1 MITKRSKLFTFF
13 ATLILASLLLT
24 ACGGGAAPE
33 EPAAPAEE
41 PMEEPAEEPMEE
53 PTEAPAEEP
62 MEEMVFKLGIL
73 GPFSGPS
80 ARTGDEFK
88 QSATMALEAVDYKV
102 GPYTIEPVWID
113 SQSDPAKASQAYE
126 QAVVQDGI
134 QAGAINWHSSVA
146 VSVMEVTAKHQIPH
160 VFGFGATAVVNE
172 TFASDP
178 EYYGYWAFK
187 GWPSQDKI
195 TLPYVQTLE
204 KAIADGTWT
213 PEEKTV
219 AIFGEDTD
227 WGRGFGTAIKGQLE
241 DAGWTVVAEEYFA
254 IDQTEFYPLL
264 NKFKDLNPA
273 LIAGTSTALPV
284 VSNFIKQVDE
294 VGLNSL
300 VIMDGLGWF
309 GEWYESIGDASNYV
323 LDQIPGWATDEG
335 KAFAAEFEAQAG
347 FPPSPSAGG
356 LSYDGVNFWLAM
368 ANATYEEYG
377 ELTSETLYQFIQEKL
392 WTGEWAYTDGI
403 VMENYST
410 NPEVVPDPVVGE
422 GYYIFPVLQY
432 FDGEGK
438 VIFPSAWAEQEL
450 QPKP

>member
-1 MITKRSKLFTFF
+1 MITKRSKLFTIF

-241 DAGWTVVAEEYFA
+241 DPDG
-254 IDQTEFYPLL
+254 PL
-264 NKFKDLNPA
+264 
-273 LIAGTSTALPV
+273 
-284 VSNFIKQVDE
+284 
-294 VGLNSL
+294 
-300 VIMDGLGWF
+300 
-309 GEWYESIGDASNYV
+309 
-323 LDQIPGWATDEG
+323 
-335 KAFAAEFEAQAG
+335 
-347 FPPSPSAGG
+347 
-356 LSYDGVNFWLAM
+356 
-368 ANATYEEYG
+368 
-377 ELTSETLYQFIQEKL
+377 
-392 WTGEWAYTDGI
+392 
-403 VMENYST
+403 
-410 NPEVVPDPVVGE
+410 
-422 GYYIFPVLQY
+422 
-432 FDGEGK
+432 
-438 VIFPSAWAEQEL
+438 
-450 QPKP
+450 